1 METLKTNLISTT
13 FMLLSVG
20 IFITG
25 LVGYSISDSKEFF
38 MAILDSDGFNALG
51 WTLLFSPLVVTLL
64 FPIVMNKLNIVM
76 SYVLFVVFC
85 ILDGLL
91 LGIMFVIYTKSSI
104 LLTFGIV
111 SITFIVMSI
120 IGYTTKRDLSKLS
133 SVLTMALIG
142 LVITMILNWMIGSET
157 ISYITSGIGVIVYS
171 GLIVVETKELK
182 DLEATTTDIDSFRK
196 NSIMGALFLHMSF
209 INLFLHLLR
218 FLGDKKI

>member
-196 NSIMGALFLHMSF
+196 NSIIGALSLHMSF
-209 INLFLHLLR
+209 ISLFLHLLR

>member
-64 FPIVMNKLNIVM
+64 FPIVMNKLNIIM

-111 SITFIVMSI
+111 SITFIVMAI

-157 ISYITSGIGVIVYS
+157 ISYITSGIAVIVYS

-196 NSIMGALFLHMSF
+196 NSIIGALSLHMSF
-209 INLFLHLLR
+209 ISLFLHLLR

>member
-64 FPIVMNKLNIVM
+64 FPIVMNKLNIIM

-157 ISYITSGIGVIVYS
+157 ISYITSGIAVIVYS

-196 NSIMGALFLHMSF
+196 NSIIGALSLHMSF
-209 INLFLHLLR
+209 ISLFLHLLR

>member
-51 WTLLFSPLVVTLL
+51 WTLLLSPLALVLI
-64 FPIVMNKLNIVM
+64 FPIVMEKLNIVM
-76 SYVLFVVFC
+76 SYVLFIVFC

-91 LGIMFVIYTKSSI
+91 IGIMFVIYTKSSI

-111 SITFIVMSI
+111 SMTFIIMSI

-142 LVITMILNWMIGSET
+142 LVITMVINWMIGSET

-182 DLEATTTDIDSFRK
+182 DLESTTTDINSFRK
-196 NSIMGALFLHMSF
+196 NSIIGALSLHMSF

-218 FLGDKKI
+218 FLGDRKV

>member
-64 FPIVMNKLNIVM
+64 FPIVMNKLNIIM

-104 LLTFGIV
+104 LLTFLIV
-111 SITFIVMSI
+111 SITFIVMAI

-157 ISYITSGIGVIVYS
+157 ISYITSGIAVIVYS

-196 NSIMGALFLHMSF
+196 NSIIGALSLHMSF
-209 INLFLHLLR
+209 ISLFLHLLR